1 MKKKIALTL
10 CIASVICTLCTYYLN
25 CNIKIKS
32 ERFENILYSQNADTI
47 SKEVLRLHVKANSDT
62 PEDQII
68 KIKVKDMITSEY
80 SNYFSALGSKEESIE
95 FSKEHI
101 PEIEKKVDKFLT
113 AHGFDYSCKA
123 EVKSEIFPDKYYSDI
138 LFPSGE
144 YTALKIILGEG
155 KGKNWWCVLYPPLC
169 FLDIKSDEESREY
182 HEKTN
187 GQVQIRS
194 RILRWVESFN

>member
-1 MKKKIALTL
+1 MKKKIILAL
-10 CIASVICTLCTYYLN
+10 CIALTICTLCTYYTN
-25 CNIKIKS
+25 CNAKIKS
-32 ERFENILYSQNADTI
+32 ERFENILYSQDAETI

-62 PEDQII
+62 PDDQII
-68 KIKVKDMITSEY
+68 KLKVKDMITSEY
-80 SNYFSALGSKEESIE
+80 SGCFSGLGSKEESIK
-95 FSKEHI
+95 FSMEHI
-101 PEIEKKVDKFLT
+101 AEIEKKVDEFLT
-113 AHGFDYSCKA
+113 SNGFDYSCTA
-123 EVKSEIFPDKYYSDI
+123 EVKSEIFPDKYYGDI

-144 YTALKIILGEG
+144 YTSLKIILGEG